1 LIKKKN
7 SLKVGAI
14 KTQNTSNSKK
24 RKVNLMKNKYDEIVK
39 HIPNL
44 KDHGHLYMYYGTP
57 YSDECDIYE
66 DYNEDG
72 YLILSHECHSLCR
85 AIADKFEYDYEW
97 FDILD
102 DHEIVFEKIF
112 DIDIEKQDIDV
123 VIALLLYL
131 VGSITYEDKFI
142 DALNNNYLIR
152 LIERLKQFE

>member
-1 LIKKKN
+1 
-7 SLKVGAI
+7 
-14 KTQNTSNSKK
+14 
-24 RKVNLMKNKYDEIVK
+24 MENKYNEIVK

-44 KDHGHLYMYYGTP
+44 ENHGHLYMYYGTP
-57 YSDECDIYE
+57 HSDECNIYG
-66 DYNEDG
+66 DYGEYG
-72 YLILSHECHSLCR
+72 CLIVSQECDSLCR
-85 AIADKFEYDYEW
+85 AIADKFEYDYQW

-102 DHEIVFEKIF
+102 EHEIVLEKIF